1 MDTATA
7 DNVATPVLLAHMDT
21 LVPHAA
27 MYQLLADMGQHR
39 AATTAVEA
47 QEWPLAAACA
57 AVVVA
62 ECAVAAAE
70 QAARR
75 ACLHPTVHSHSSRD
89 EWE

>member
-1 MDTATA
+1 
-7 DNVATPVLLAHMDT
+7 MDT

-27 MYQLLADMGQHR
+27 MHQLLADMGQHR
-39 AATTAVEA
+39 ADMGQPHAAATAVVA
-47 QEWPLAAACA
+47 VQEWPLAAACA
-57 AVVVA
+57 VVVVA